1 MKKIMASNT
10 PIYTIAKELNIDSNR
25 IISACKSIGIPAK
38 GATKRLNE
46 EELKKVKNYFETG
59 KNVSEEIIEINK
71 KGVSAKRKKPKT
83 SKETKTNYFPN
94 RLIAKS

>member
-1 MKKIMASNT
+1 MASNT
-10 PIYTIAKELNIDSNR
+10 PIYKIAKELDIDSNR
-25 IISACKSIGIPAK
+25 ILLACKSIGIPAK

-59 KNVSEEIIEINK
+59 KNVSEEIVEINK
-71 KGVSAKRKKPKT
+71 KETSAKSKT
-83 SKETKTNYFPN
+83 LKITKEAKTNYFPN